1 MITVKKLIEALRK
14 EDPNR
19 IVVMSSD
26 SEGNNY
32 SPLHSFWTGSYVA
45 DSTWSGEVGLEKLTD
60 EDRKAGYS
68 EEDVKKG
75 KPALIL
81 SPTN

>member
-1 MITVKKLIEALRK
+1 MTVRELIAKLNKI
-14 EDPNR
+14 DPDR

-32 SPLHSFWTGSYVA
+32 SPLSGMWTGAYRA
-45 DSTWSGEVGLEKLTD
+45 ENTYRGEVGLESLT
-60 EDRKAGYS
+60 EDTIEAGYTDD
-68 EEDVKKG
+68 DVVDG

-81 SPTN
+81 TPIC